1 VWTIIFR
8 AWRETDFVSEQEN
21 RPPWSGSPEGLFD
34 AFREKIHHVPKG
46 YDENNPALRRKT
58 LMENHSTF
66 GFAPKPV
73 LFSSIPRSK
82 T

>member
-1 VWTIIFR
+1 M
-8 AWRETDFVSEQEN
+8 
-21 RPPWSGSPEGLFD
+21 FD
-34 AFREKIHHVPKG
+34 AFREKIRHVPQG
-46 YDENNPALRRKT
+46 YGENNPALRRKT
-58 LMENHSTF
+58 LMENYSTF